1 MNQYYTEMTAP
12 ANWEADYNEQTIYSS
27 EMSEINSNDSY
38 SIVGD
43 SQYDLELT
51 PIDTRVPRV
60 QSGKITKNYN
70 QVPAASRPG
79 RKPRQAD
86 EELSQQDL
94 ERRNRRRARNREA
107 ATRQRDRR
115 IFQVQNLESRV
126 EQLRT
131 TKIQLSQENEQLRN
145 QVEEAKRQFYD
156 MTGYQYT
163 NPNEQ
168 NSNSNS
174 EILSSMLTAKQ
185 RLKMACL
192 QKQELNLLTIPRVS

>member
-1 MNQYYTEMTAP
+1 MDQKTNIRVFSRGIP
-12 ANWEADYNEQTIYSS
+12 IVKPIVRPIWSV
-27 EMSEINSNDSY
+27 MSQRRPDN
-38 SIVGD
+38 
-43 SQYDLELT
+43 ELT
-51 PIDTRVPRV
+51 
-60 QSGKITKNYN
+60 
-70 QVPAASRPG
+70 AA
-79 RKPRQAD
+79 
-86 EELSQQDL
+86 EL

-174 EILSSMLTAKQ
+174 NQEIFYH
-185 RLKMACL
+185 
-192 QKQELNLLTIPRVS
+192 V

>member
-1 MNQYYTEMTAP
+1 MDQKTNIRVFFSRGIP
-12 ANWEADYNEQTIYSS
+12 IVKPIIRPIWSV
-27 EMSEINSNDSY
+27 MSQRRPDN
-38 SIVGD
+38 
-43 SQYDLELT
+43 ELT
-51 PIDTRVPRV
+51 
-60 QSGKITKNYN
+60 
-70 QVPAASRPG
+70 AA
-79 RKPRQAD
+79 
-86 EELSQQDL
+86 EL

-126 EQLRT
+126 EQLRA

-174 EILSSMLTAKQ
+174 NQEIFYH
-185 RLKMACL
+185 
-192 QKQELNLLTIPRVS
+192 V

>member
-1 MNQYYTEMTAP
+1 M
-12 ANWEADYNEQTIYSS
+12 
-27 EMSEINSNDSY
+27 
-38 SIVGD
+38 
-43 SQYDLELT
+43 
-51 PIDTRVPRV
+51 
-60 QSGKITKNYN
+60 
-70 QVPAASRPG
+70 G
-79 RKPRQAD
+79 RKPTSAFFSRGIPIVKPIVRPIYLLMSQRRPD
-86 EELSQQDL
+86 NELTAAEL

-174 EILSSMLTAKQ
+174 NQEIFYH
-185 RLKMACL
+185 
-192 QKQELNLLTIPRVS
+192 V

>member
-1 MNQYYTEMTAP
+1 
-12 ANWEADYNEQTIYSS
+12 
-27 EMSEINSNDSY
+27 MSQRRPDN
-38 SIVGD
+38 
-43 SQYDLELT
+43 ELT
-51 PIDTRVPRV
+51 
-60 QSGKITKNYN
+60 
-70 QVPAASRPG
+70 AA
-79 RKPRQAD
+79 
-86 EELSQQDL
+86 EL

-131 TKIQLSQENEQLRN
+131 TKVQLSQENEQLRN

-156 MTGYQYT
+156 MTGYQYS

-174 EILSSMLTAKQ
+174 NQEIFYHVWIYIYNTVFSCESCIKIVRSDFIKNSPSLCHQHCNSPLISRQVITGSVPK
-185 RLKMACL
+185 CL
-192 QKQELNLLTIPRVS
+192 HFIVDTVYKPTVIIDYSLY